1 MRKPITM
8 NRNMLFSLIALLSML
23 NGQLLAQ
30 SDTTFSR
37 VVTVERDFQPIIQ
50 SAGKIN
56 QQPAV
61 ITHDIQLNPVVY
73 STYSTP
79 LTIGY
84 NLNLLP
90 ASETQFLPQAPLQ
103 GQIEG
108 AGGYRNT
115 HFLFDYQI
123 HKKKMSLN
131 LYAKHD
137 AYWGID
143 TRSKSQL
150 GMEVTRHFSKTD
162 LYFAMEGNNDWYS
175 YYGRYYDGNEGLSI
189 SSMSQLTSHDW
200 QTLWQAGA
208 KIGVRSTGKEPFQY
222 RIQTGYNAFIVTNF
236 ALEHQVKSY
245 LDLTWNKNPHGAGVK
260 ICVQNSFYTL
270 SETQQ
275 TQSIAP
281 RHAIRVEPF
290 YEYKDKHIRLH
301 AGVNIDMNIG
311 SGELLSNVKN
321 LSFAPSP
328 NVQFEW
334 RMMDDVFHVYAIAQG
349 EYGVGTLE
357 EYMGYNRYLN
367 PIQGIKWDSPRA
379 YTPVDAQI
387 GFKLRPTKTLLIDLY
402 GGYAY
407 MHSAC
412 NMQAAFM
419 EDMLNYQLWVSNYQR
434 WKVGANLHY
443 HYRDIIEFNLGGNYY
458 FYRQEPAD
466 IQDEL
471 YYDANSSDTPS
482 NWTTTVFDRPNWD
495 AYARVDIHIDS
506 KWSFYSENYFIGSR
520 QAYLAPHK
528 SAELRPIISLNLGG
542 QYAINRWLNIYVELN
557 DYLNRKHDIFYG
569 YKSQGIHFLVGV
581 KWKF

>member
-1 MRKPITM
+1 MKRLLMIISVFAT
-8 NRNMLFSLIALLSML
+8 IAV
-23 NGQLLAQ
+23 QAQ
-30 SDTTFSR
+30 NDTTITR
-37 VVTVERDFQPIIQ
+37 IVTVERDFQPVIQ

-56 QQPAV
+56 QRPT
-61 ITHDIQLNPVVY
+61 IISNEIQLTPVVY

-79 LTIGY
+79 LSIDY
-84 NLNLLP
+84 NISQLP
-90 ASETQFLPQAPLQ
+90 VAETRFTPQAPLN
-103 GQIEG
+103 G
-108 AGGYRNT
+108 AFEIGAGYRNT
-115 HFLFDYQI
+115 HLLFGYQI
-123 HKKKMSLN
+123 HQKKNMSLN
-131 LYAKHD
+131 IYANHD
-137 AYWGID
+137 AYWGINQL
-143 TRSKSQL
+143 SLSQSQL
-150 GMEVTRHFSKTD
+150 GMLVSRHFSNAD
-162 LYFAMEGNNDWYS
+162 LYFGIEGKNDAYT
-175 YYGRYYDGNEGLSI
+175 NFPLN
-189 SSMSQLTSHDW
+189 TW
-200 QTLWQAGA
+200 QTLWNA
-208 KIGVRSTGKEPFQY
+208 KAKLGVQSTTKSAIQY
-222 RIQTGYNAFIVTNF
+222 RIQTGYNAFAVSNLAF
-236 ALEHQVKSY
+236 EHSIQSH
-245 LDLTWNKNPHGAGVK
+245 LDIWWANQQHSAGVK
-260 ICVQNSFYTL
+260 AYVQNTFYTTSQL
-270 SETQQ
+270 ELQMPS
-275 TQSIAP
+275 A
-281 RHAIRVEPF
+281 RHNIRIQPF
-290 YEYKDKHIRLH
+290 YECRGKHVHLH

-311 SGELLSNVKN
+311 TGELLLPVENVS
-321 LSFAPSP
+321 LAPSP

-334 RMMDDVFHVYAIAQG
+334 NMMDNIFHFYANATGQ
-349 EYGVGTLE
+349 YGLGSWE
-357 EYMGYNRYLN
+357 EYMNYNRYLDTHAGLLWN
-367 PIQGIKWDSPRA
+367 SPRA
-379 YTPVDAQI
+379 YTPVDAQF
-387 GFKLRPTKTLLIDLY
+387 GFKLRPAKTLLIDFY

-407 MHSAC
+407 MINAC

-542 QYAINRWLNIYVELN
+542 QYAINRWLNIYAELN
-557 DYLNRKHDIFYG
+557 DYLNRKDEIFYG